1 MEGADTKTGQL
12 LSRLWVSAKSL
23 STGAL
28 LPNFRITAAGGLPK
42 GARQSTAYDGL
53 QIVHWPCFNRLYE
66 ISHENISGNR
76 AASGGPVYR
85 FVGLVA
91 ALQYSIVVTI
101 IDGSFS
107 GLTTFGVYYVATAR
121 VDVFY
126 PFKVR

>member
-12 LSRLWVSAKSL
+12 LSRLWVSAKSP

-66 ISHENISGNR
+66 ISHENISGKR
-76 AASGGPVYR
+76 AASEGAGLNGLSYLASTKPLPSGPG
-85 FVGLVA
+85 VGHLGAVSDLHDA
-91 ALQYSIVVTI
+91 E
-101 IDGSFS
+101 
-107 GLTTFGVYYVATAR
+107 
-121 VDVFY
+121 
-126 PFKVR
+126 